1 MLDRNVNLERWWR
14 TSCLS
19 DLDFCSFLKF
29 CWNVT
34 IFSHVHYTD
43 EGPVHISG
51 QEDFLKEW
59 PKLAIKKHDLRPPTY
74 SFLAK
79 ETQGNHCNPFFGN
92 SVYSNLRSISGMG
105 CSSLQTLFYCLTFNK
120 GDEENVRSYFS
131 RMKDLLVNNY
141 FICSYFD
148 FEPSFQQ
155 QSTALSDQCNTV
167 AYFVPS
173 FALVW

>member
-1 MLDRNVNLERWWR
+1 MLQIFPMYTGYIAGYTDEEPVH
-14 TSCLS
+14 LS
-19 DLDFCSFLKF
+19 DLGDFFE
-29 CWNVT
+29 N
-34 IFSHVHYTD
+34 
-43 EGPVHISG
+43 G
-51 QEDFLKEW
+51 
-59 PKLAIKKHDLRPPTY
+59 PKLDVKKYDLTPPTY
-74 SFLAK
+74 SFQAE
-79 ETQGNHCNPFFGN
+79 ETQDNYCNSFLVN
-92 SVYSNLRSISGMG
+92 SVCSNLRAISRVG

-131 RMKDLLVNNY
+131 RMKDFLVNNY

-173 FALVW
+173 FVLI